1 MKRLLSFVLIAA
13 FLFTPAANAA
23 PKKISVKAMQLVT
36 TVGTPDEVSGVVASG
51 KSLIVYGSKA
61 AKAYARAVDTTG
73 KELWNISLDQSLASI
88 ATAAVVDSAGDIW
101 IAGATPLALGLTP
114 PSPAATPEA
123 TPVNPDNASALPT
136 TTVGNLQAV
145 TLWKVTAAGVLAAT
159 TTLPTSSVVFPT
171 AISVDRNGASIV
183 GIIGTEKGSAGFF
196 VNSDKAGVFGKLLQ
210 IGSMTTT
217 ADAVVRHTD
226 GTFTVA
232 GSSSETLAG
241 KKVAGITDG
250 VLIKISKAQKI
261 TSVVRSSAAKGK
273 RIWNS
278 ATSTLLLGGEV
289 VAGGKTETAITKF
302 SSSFAPTWTY
312 RFASTGPAITV
323 GSTYAVFISTGAT
336 PQLNWN
342 PRVATPL
349 LLTFNAKG
357 AVVAA
362 DSGPVGQ
369 RELLGAVLSKELGL
383 LVVTSSADTV
393 SIFTLI
399 PR

>member
-1 MKRLLSFVLIAA
+1 MKRLLSLVLIAA
-13 FLFTPAANAA
+13 FLFTPAGNAA

-61 AKAYARAVDTTG
+61 SKAYARAIDTTG
-73 KELWNISLDQSLASI
+73 KELWNLSLDQSPASI
-88 ATAAVVDSAGDIW
+88 ATAAAVDSAGDIW

-114 PSPAATPEA
+114 PSPAATP
-123 TPVNPDNASALPT
+123 VNPDNAAATPT
-136 TTVGNLQAV
+136 TAVGNLQAV
-145 TLWKVTAAGVLAAT
+145 TIWKLTAAGVLAST
-159 TTLPTSSVVFPT
+159 NTLPTSSVVFPT

-210 IGSMTTT
+210 IGSVSTTV
-217 ADAVVRHTD
+217 DAVVRHTD
-226 GTFTVA
+226 RSFTVA

-241 KKVAGITDG
+241 KKVAGVTDG
-250 VLIKISKAQKI
+250 VLIKISKALKI
-261 TSVVRSSAAKGK
+261 TSVIRSSAVKGK

-312 RFASTGPAITV
+312 RFASTGPAVTV
-323 GSTYAVFISTGAT
+323 GSTFAAFISTGAT

-342 PRVATPL
+342 PKVATPL
-349 LLTFNAKG
+349 LLTFDAKG
-357 AVVAA
+357 AITAA

-369 RELLGAVLSKELGL
+369 KEVLGAVLSKELGL